1 MASAVVDAIAAAYG
15 PRRQF
20 PWREERDPWRVL
32 LAEILLIQTDAA
44 RVAKVYPALVAEFPT
59 PCQILEVGRER
70 LEELLR
76 PLGLYRQRARR
87 LLELAEQL
95 KQKYGCKVPCDYE
108 ELRKLPGVGDYV
120 AAATAVAAC
129 GLSAPILDVN
139 IARVLSRVVLG
150 EDPPKRYMYDGRLR
164 ALVSGV
170 EWNREKLY
178 AIVDFAAEV
187 CTIKKPKCDICPLK
201 SFCKYVQGQVDN
213 FRVTSNS
220 AISQ

>member
-1 MASAVVDAIAAAYG
+1 MAGAVVDAIAAAYG

-20 PWREERDPWRVL
+20 PWRGERDPWRVL
-32 LAEILLIQTDAA
+32 LAEVLLIQTDAA

-59 PCQILEVGRER
+59 PCRILEVGRER

-87 LLELAEQL
+87 LLELAERL

-129 GLSAPILDVN
+129 GQSAPTLDVN
-139 IARVLSRVVLG
+139 TARVLSRVVLG
-150 EDPPKRYMYDGRLR
+150 EDPPARYARGGRLR
-164 ALVSGV
+164 ALASSV
-170 EWNREKLY
+170 EWSRERLY
-178 AIVDFAAEV
+178 AVLDFAAEV
-187 CTIKKPKCDICPLK
+187 CSKRPKCAACPIRRLCAYRQREAGK
-201 SFCKYVQGQVDN
+201 EKGKGLGGIV
-213 FRVTSNS
+213 
-220 AISQ
+220 

>member
-20 PWREERDPWRVL
+20 PWRGERDPWRIL
-32 LAEILLIQTDAA
+32 LAEVLLIQTDAA

-59 PCQILEVGRER
+59 PCRLLEVGRER

-108 ELRKLPGVGDYV
+108 ELRKLPGVGDYA
-120 AAATAVAAC
+120 AAATAVIAC
-129 GLSAPILDVN
+129 GQSAPVLDVN
-139 IARVLSRVVLG
+139 IARVLSRAVLG

-164 ALVSGV
+164 TLASSV

-178 AIVDFAAEV
+178 AVVDFVAEV
-187 CTIKKPKCDICPLK
+187 CTVKKPKCNICPLK
-201 SFCKYVQGQVDN
+201 LFCKYVQN
-213 FRVTSNS
+213 RSNNNVV
-220 AISQ
+220 

>member
-20 PWREERDPWRVL
+20 PWRGERDPWRVL
-32 LAEILLIQTDAA
+32 LAEVLLIQTDAA

-59 PCQILEVGRER
+59 PCQLLEVGRER

-95 KQKYGCKVPCDYE
+95 KQKYGCKVPCDYD

-120 AAATAVAAC
+120 AAATAVIAC
-129 GLSAPILDVN
+129 GSNAPVLDVN
-139 IARVLSRVVLG
+139 VARVLSRVMLG

-164 ALVSGV
+164 TLASNV

-178 AIVDFAAEV
+178 AVVDFTAEV
-187 CTIKKPKCDICPLK
+187 CTVKKPKCNICTLK
-201 SFCKYVQGQVDN
+201 PFCKYVQN
-213 FRVTSNS
+213 RSNNNVV
-220 AISQ
+220 